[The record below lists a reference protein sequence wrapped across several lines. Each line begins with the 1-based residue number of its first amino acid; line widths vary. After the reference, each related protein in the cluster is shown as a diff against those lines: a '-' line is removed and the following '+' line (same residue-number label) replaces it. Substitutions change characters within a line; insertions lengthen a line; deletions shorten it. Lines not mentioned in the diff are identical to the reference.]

1 MLREHW
7 LAGVRG
13 EGVIYT
19 YIYRVVREHCMENGH
34 RSKFCAFI

>member
-19 YIYRVVREHCMENGH
+19 YIYRVVREHCMDTVV
-34 RSKFCAFI
+34 F